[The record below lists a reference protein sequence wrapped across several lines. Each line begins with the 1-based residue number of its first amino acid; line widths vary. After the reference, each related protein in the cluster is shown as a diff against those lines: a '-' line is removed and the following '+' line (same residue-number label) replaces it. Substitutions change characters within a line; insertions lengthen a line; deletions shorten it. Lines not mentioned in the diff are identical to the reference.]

1 MKIFKK
7 AACLTLS
14 LVMLLGLSGC
24 APKNFNH
31 KAIEKLAKTLE
42 IDEYDDYEGIYDD
55 IGQMNKEGE
64 GYFYAT
70 DDEAQEYYDI
80 ILNRFKQ
87 YEDYDVSEFS
97 VMAFDDES
105 QNYLFLATFESPEEA
120 KSFYKAYKK
129 QNNFE
134 NSGKEDNY
142 SYAGYYSEIDDD
154 RFNARSVYLKDDMVL
169 IIICM
174 KQDIDTDL
182 LSPICEELDI
192 ANPMD
197 FGEED

>member
-7 AACLTLS
+7 ATCLTLS

-31 KAIEKLAKTLE
+31 KAIEKLAKTLK

-87 YEDYDVSEFS
+87 YKDYDVSEFS

-105 QNYLFLATFESPEEA
+105 QNYLFLITF
-120 KSFYKAYKK
+120 
-129 QNNFE
+129 
-134 NSGKEDNY
+134 
-142 SYAGYYSEIDDD
+142 
-154 RFNARSVYLKDDMVL
+154 V
-169 IIICM
+169 
-174 KQDIDTDL
+174 
-182 LSPICEELDI
+182 
-192 ANPMD
+192 
-197 FGEED
+197 